1 MEDSWKRSQVHPE
14 VEVNLTL
21 KKVRYH
27 LSHRH
32 LAECRQGGQV
42 KVCIYVGAREGRL
55 EFGGVVKQVRLLD
68 LVTEA
73 MGFDGRYRAIN
84 SMGSHWD
91 PANMVTYKEW
101 APSNS
106 RPVRITL
113 ADGKVIEA
121 KSVLVATQVLLK
133 LTGENISPKRLR
145 VLFKAQSSVTLSSG
159 AILFCYSA

>member
-1 MEDSWKRSQVHPE
+1 MEDSWKRSQDDPE

-73 MGFDGRYRAIN
+73 MGFDGRYRTIN
-84 SMGSHWD
+84 SLGSHWD
-91 PANMVTYKEW
+91 PKNMVAYKSW
-101 APSNS
+101 APANS
-106 RPVRITL
+106 RPVRVTL
-113 ADGKVIEA
+113 PDGQVTEA
-121 KSVLVATQVLLK
+121 KSVLEATQILMRW
-133 LTGENISPKRLR
+133 GENISPKRLR
-145 VLFKAQSSVTLSSG
+145 ELFKAQSSVTLESG
-159 AILFCYSA
+159 ATLFCYSA